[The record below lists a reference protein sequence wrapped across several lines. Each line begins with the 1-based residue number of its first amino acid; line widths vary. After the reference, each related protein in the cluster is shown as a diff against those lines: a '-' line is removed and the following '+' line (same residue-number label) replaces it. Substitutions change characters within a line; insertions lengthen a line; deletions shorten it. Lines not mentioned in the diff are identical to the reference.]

1 MSNYTDRFEWSDDIE
16 DILNKIRINCVTLT
30 RYHKEKYYEYKGYL
44 KYFRIPTIILSAI
57 TSVVSVGFKPYM
69 DQNTIS
75 ITTCFIGLSVGI
87 INSIELFLTIQTI
100 MEKSLNHSKDFYLLS
115 IDIYK
120 TLLLDKE
127 HRYISGKD
135 YLENRYTE
143 YCKLIENAE
152 LINQKINDSLLP
164 IESSKR
170 STILGRIFQRDV
182 SNRQFNTLVK
192 KPEKQNKFSNYN
204 SNLKIKSSIRI
215 NEEKI

>member
-100 MEKSLNHSKDFYLLS
+100 MEKSLNHSKDF
-115 IDIYK
+115 
-120 TLLLDKE
+120 
-127 HRYISGKD
+127 
-135 YLENRYTE
+135 
-143 YCKLIENAE
+143 
-152 LINQKINDSLLP
+152 
-164 IESSKR
+164 
-170 STILGRIFQRDV
+170 
-182 SNRQFNTLVK
+182 
-192 KPEKQNKFSNYN
+192 
-204 SNLKIKSSIRI
+204 
-215 NEEKI
+215 